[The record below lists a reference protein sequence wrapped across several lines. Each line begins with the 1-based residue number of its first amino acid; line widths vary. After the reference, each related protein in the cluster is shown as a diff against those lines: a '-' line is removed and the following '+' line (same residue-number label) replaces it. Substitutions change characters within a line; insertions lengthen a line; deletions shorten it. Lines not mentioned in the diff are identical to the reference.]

1 MEWARRFTTGE
12 DRNGTA
18 RAPAMPLRQIR
29 ERITTAPYET
39 GGESRRLGARGRRV
53 LEDGSAEEERGN
65 PARSEYRNRR
75 NVIGKLRRRKDVW
88 RSRMLVTA
96 RRDQCHGALVI
107 RCAAVLMNPCVQ
119 LRRGGKR
126 KREEKRADE
135 CRSGEANVY
144 LAIET
149 GLHLVR
155 SLHPSGQTAN
165 QINCDIDEPATVS
178 KCHAR
183 KIVCYA

>member
-1 MEWARRFTTGE
+1 
-12 DRNGTA
+12 
-18 RAPAMPLRQIR
+18 MPLRQIR

-39 GGESRRLGARGRRV
+39 GGESRRRLGERGRGV

-75 NVIGKLRRRKDVW
+75 NVIGKLRRRKGVW
-88 RSRMLVTA
+88 RSRMLVTT
-96 RRDQCHGALVI
+96 RRNQRRGALVI
-107 RCAAVLMNPCVQ
+107 RRVAVLMKPCVQ

-126 KREEKRADE
+126 KREKKRADE
-135 CRSGEANVY
+135 CRSGEANVC

-155 SLHPSGQTAN
+155 SLHPSGQQQTKS
-165 QINCDIDEPATVS
+165 TVT
-178 KCHAR
+178 
-183 KIVCYA
+183 